1 MFASSEGPGLGCEA
15 TLAPELLD
23 HLRFSPVHM
32 FVDRDEFRPEIQSV
46 VAAVRFAVGAGGEVV
61 DHRNKIEHW

>member
-1 MFASSEGPGLGCEA
+1 MFASSEALGLGCES
-15 TLAPELLD
+15 TLVPKLLD
-23 HLRFSPVHM
+23 YLRFSPEHM